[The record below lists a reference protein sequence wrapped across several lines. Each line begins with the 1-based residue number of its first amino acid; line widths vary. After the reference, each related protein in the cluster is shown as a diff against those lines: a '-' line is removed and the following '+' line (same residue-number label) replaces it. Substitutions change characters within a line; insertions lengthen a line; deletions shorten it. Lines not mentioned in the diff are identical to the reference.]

1 MPSFGQIRQNV
12 EKQRCETDLKR
23 AGYFAGLWNAS
34 LEIFETRAPS
44 GRFEQV
50 QWVRALGKIAT
61 GFDGPR
67 SEMEA
72 RARHDFRALCRL
84 NMAALHARLPEAAVG
99 LRQMAQA
106 TALLAPDR
114 VSAHLIAGQIA
125 RSLGPRKSA

>member
-12 EKQRCETDLKR
+12 ERQRAAENRER
-23 AGYFAGLWNAS
+23 AGYFAERWNAS

-61 GFDGPR
+61 GFGEPQN
-67 SEMEA
+67 EAQA
-72 RARHDFRALCRL
+72 RARRDFRTLCRI
-84 NMAALHARLPEAAVG
+84 NMSALRARLPEAAAG

-106 TALLAPDR
+106 TALLVPDR
-114 VSAHLIAGQIA
+114 LSAHLIADQIA
-125 RSLGPRKSA
+125 RSLGPHRGA